1 MHGFMPVAYSTHAF
15 GKGPDKRA
23 FLKYN
28 ENMKTSRFLIALL
41 VCFGFFA
48 CTPPEEEVHPKR
60 RSARADNLQRY
71 MNKAQHHRALAQARA
86 KAIVKGPLV
95 EGNALKEFLPKMP
108 DLRISSQIFAQ
119 KNALQNEVRQA
130 HARRAA
136 QKAGELLAQFREE
149 AMAAALAAQTPQE
162 LATKLDETT
171 ALYAQKI
178 AAFSKNQQA
187 ASWAL
192 PDEEQSLLSR
202 QTLQDAVDGLTEGSE
217 RDYGSACAQKAQPV
231 LHKAADDYWLALSSV
246 SDPQEMEQ
254 ELTRVGNEA
263 DDAFRSIV
271 AEYGDPVITVSDE
284 EAASL
289 RARLIAAHQEIEN
302 QFDKLYGKE
311 AVLKTRDIFE
321 RYRDEADQI
330 VRRAARL
337 SQMQNDLNKAGEK
350 YRKEM
355 TELQVHLNENLERRA
370 AEVRGIP
377 VSAVRK

>member
-1 MHGFMPVAYSTHAF
+1 M
-15 GKGPDKRA
+15 
-23 FLKYN
+23 KYN

-41 VCFGFFA
+41 VCFGFVA
-48 CTPPEEEVHPKR
+48 CTPPEDEVHPKR

-71 MNKAQHHRALAQARA
+71 MNKAQHHRAMAQARS
-86 KAIVKGPLV
+86 KAIVQGPLV
-95 EGNALKEFLPKMP
+95 DADVLKEFLPQMP

-136 QKAGELLAQFREE
+136 QETGELLAQFREE
-149 AMAAALAAQTPQE
+149 AMAAALTAQTPQE

-171 ALYAQKI
+171 ALYSQKI

-202 QTLQDAVDGLTEGSE
+202 QTLQDAVDGLTEGIE
-217 RDYGSACAQKAQPV
+217 RDYGSVCAQKAQPV

-254 ELTRVGNEA
+254 ELTRVGDEA
-263 DDAFRSIV
+263 DEAFRGVV
-271 AEYGDPVITVSDE
+271 AAYGDPVVAVSDE
-284 EAASL
+284 QAASL
-289 RARLIAAHQEIEN
+289 RARLIAAHQQIEN

-321 RYRDEADQI
+321 RYKDAADQI

-337 SQMQNDLNKAGEK
+337 SQMQNELNQAGET

-355 TELQVHLNENLERRA
+355 AALQVALNESLERRA

-377 VSAVRK
+377 VSVARK